1 MAVRVDGENGV
12 VIRQF
17 VVAILVTDDRS
28 RGVRPSEATV
38 TACFR
43 RRRQQMEGAYGDLM
57 CLVILNVLLLQG
69 LFFSPLLQ
77 VLLLPF
83 FLAVPT
89 LSSSRVR
96 NGGKLKNDGVRE
108 CAAENAVDAGSQCQY
123 EPRVGGWSGKK
134 GQEIHSQ

>member
-12 VIRQF
+12 VVRQF

-57 CLVILNVLLLQG
+57 CLVILNVLLLQE

-83 FLAVPT
+83 FCRAHAFVIT
-89 LSSSRVR
+89 STQRWKTQKR
-96 NGGKLKNDGVRE
+96 R
-108 CAAENAVDAGSQCQY
+108 CAGMCG
-123 EPRVGGWSGKK
+123 RKRG
-134 GQEIHSQ
+134 